1 MADIEIRKTF
11 TMPIAKARKA
21 AQTVADDLA
30 RQYSMAYQWNGDV
43 LTFHKTGIKGELR
56 LAPKKIEIDISL
68 GFVMRMFK
76 DPMRSEIEKN
86 IGDIFT

>member
-30 RQYSMAYQWNGDV
+30 REYKIAYQWEGDV
-43 LTFHKTGIKGELR
+43 LTFQKTGLKGQLR
-56 LAPKKIEIDISL
+56 LAPKKIEIDVTL
-68 GFVMRMFK
+68 GLVMRIFK
-76 DPMRSEIEKN
+76 DPMRTEIEKN
-86 IGDIFT
+86 IDRIFS